1 MAEGTTGGPPR
12 AATLHEVAKLAGVS
26 HQTVSRYLRNMGPF
40 KPSTEKRVEQA
51 IRELNY
57 RPNMIA
63 RSMRTRQTGVLA
75 VILPS
80 PVTAMPTPTLA
91 AAAEVA
97 HASGC
102 FMEIAVV
109 EGRADDRAARAQEL
123 LDSGRVEGVL
133 SLGGLPG
140 MEERPRSPHSAALA
154 ILDQFDDRL
163 RGIGPLAD
171 ASMVREIVRTLAEW
185 GHRRFLHIA
194 GPQEWASAQ
203 ARRQV
208 YEQAVTELGLHSHGV
223 VDGDWTPESGH
234 RAISELHAGSGV
246 TAVVAANDYIA
257 MGAVRAAHDRG
268 WNVPRALSVVGWD
281 DLATGRFS
289 SPSLSTVSVDR
300 EEQGRWAMRRLLALV
315 RGEDPAD
322 AAPSSGQI
330 NTLIWRESTGP
341 LPGAPEGS

>member
-1 MAEGTTGGPPR
+1 MASDTPR

-26 HQTVSRYLRNMGPF
+26 HQTVSRYLRDMGPF
-40 KPSTEKRVEQA
+40 KPSTKERVEKA
-51 IRELNY
+51 IQELNY

-91 AAAEVA
+91 AAAEMA
-97 HASGC
+97 HDAGC

-109 EGRADDRAARAQEL
+109 EGAAADRAERAREL

-140 MEERPRSPHSAALA
+140 MEDRPRDARSAALA
-154 ILDQFDDRL
+154 ILDQFDDNL

-171 ASMVREIVRTLAEW
+171 ASVVREIIHTLAGQ

-194 GPQEWASAQ
+194 GPQEWASAR
-203 ARRQV
+203 ARQRV
-208 YEQAVTELGLHSHGV
+208 FEESITAFGLESHGAV
-223 VDGDWTPESGH
+223 GGGWSPETGY
-234 RAISELHAGSGV
+234 RALSELDAGSGV
-246 TAVVAANDYIA
+246 TAVVAANDYLA

-268 WNVPRALSVVGWD
+268 WHIPRALSIVGWD
-281 DLATGRFS
+281 DLETGRYA

-300 EEQGRWAMRRLLALV
+300 EEQGRYAMRKLLALV
-315 RGEDPAD
+315 RGENPEDT
-322 AAPSSGQI
+322 APSSTQI

-341 LPGAPEGS
+341 APETAHSTR